1 MLAMDRIYLDLETTL
16 LDEQGSIVEIGAIY
30 FRDGKYVS
38 AYNAKCFAHD
48 AKISLDALRVNKH
61 TFTSLNSLKTEK
73 DVLLGFFDWLLGLE
87 GKPDLGGVNIHFDF
101 HFLKNR
107 AKLYN
112 IEVGSVLPY
121 RLHDITNISRFL
133 ESIGL
138 LKIKRSGQGNSL
150 KDLADALGV
159 QYELKDLHTAKGD
172 VSLYQTI
179 DTKLEELVKQATC
192 KCKV

>member
-1 MLAMDRIYLDLETTL
+1 MDRIYLDLETTL
-16 LDEQGSIVEIGAIY
+16 LDEQGSIVEIGAKY
-30 FRDGKYVS
+30 FRNGKYTS
-38 AYNAKCFAHD
+38 AFSGKCFAPT

-61 TFTSLNSLKTEK
+61 TFTSLNSLRTEK
-73 DVLLGFFDWLLGLE
+73 DILLSFFDWLLGLE
-87 GKPDLGGVNIHFDF
+87 GKPDLAGINIHFDF

-133 ESIGL
+133 QKIGL
-138 LKIKRSGQGNSL
+138 LEVKSSGQGNSL

-159 QYELKDLHTAKGD
+159 KYEQKDLHTADGD
-172 VSLYQTI
+172 VSLYQGI
-179 DTKLEELVKQATC
+179 DEKLEQLAIQAMC

>member
-1 MLAMDRIYLDLETTL
+1 MDRIYLDLETTL
-16 LDEQGSIVEIGAIY
+16 LDEQGSIVEIGAKY
-30 FRDGKYVS
+30 FRDGKYTS
-38 AYNAKCFAHD
+38 AFSGKCFAPT

-61 TFTSLNSLKTEK
+61 TFSSLNSLKTEK
-73 DVLLGFFDWLLGLE
+73 DVLLSFFDWLLGLE

-133 ESIGL
+133 ESVGL

-159 QYELKDLHTAKGD
+159 QYEQKDLHTAEGD

-179 DTKLEELVKQATC
+179 DMKLEELVKQATC